1 MEKVVI
7 VLLII
12 LILVTL
18 IICNFP
24 LAIVEGNSM
33 YPTYKEG
40 SVLLATRLFNIE
52 NLKVGDICIYHR
64 GENIV
69 IKRITRIQ
77 VDVESNTYSFYF
89 EGDNAENSY
98 DSRHYGYVN
107 EEMIIA
113 KVLWKLKY

>member
-1 MEKVVI
+1 MEKVIIVI
-7 VLLII
+7 LI
-12 LILVTL
+12 LSILVTL

-52 NLKVGDICIYHR
+52 NLKVGDVCIFHR
-64 GENIV
+64 GDNIV
-69 IKRITRIQ
+69 IKRITDIYEE
-77 VDVESNTYSFYF
+77 DDEYLLFF
-89 EGDNAENSY
+89 EGDNPVESY

-107 EEMIIA
+107 EEMSIA
-113 KVLWKLKY
+113 KVLWKLEY